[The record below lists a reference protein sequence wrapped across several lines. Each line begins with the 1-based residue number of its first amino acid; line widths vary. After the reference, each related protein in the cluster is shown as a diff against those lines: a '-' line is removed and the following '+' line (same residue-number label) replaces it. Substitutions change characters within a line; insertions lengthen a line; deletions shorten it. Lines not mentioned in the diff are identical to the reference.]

1 MTTIEMTCE
10 RLVGLATKYLE
21 NTLAEQEQVGVELH
35 FLQCPTCLIY
45 LDKVRRTV
53 RILGSLA
60 GVPPSVELRQA
71 LVTAFRASAP

>member
-1 MTTIEMTCE
+1 VTTIEMTCE

-60 GVPPSVELRQA
+60 GVPPSVELRHGQ
-71 LVTAFRASAP
+71 VTAILASAS